1 MKKLCSMS
9 VVEYTTY
16 RMAFFDQCLAA
27 QIFVM
32 YNLKH
37 IKIIK
42 KE

>member
-1 MKKLCSMS
+1 MS